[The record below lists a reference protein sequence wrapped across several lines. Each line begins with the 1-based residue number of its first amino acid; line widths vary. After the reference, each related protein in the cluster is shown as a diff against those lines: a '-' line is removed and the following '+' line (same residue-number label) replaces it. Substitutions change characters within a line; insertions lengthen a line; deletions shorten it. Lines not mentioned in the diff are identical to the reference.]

1 MKYKLYTYTYIY
13 MYMYIVYDMYM
24 SKVYVNIA
32 VKEVI
37 IRVLYPGRSALHH
50 FHMQNH
56 TLQKEQ
62 VCKNHDQMKL

>member
-1 MKYKLYTYTYIY
+1 
-13 MYMYIVYDMYM
+13 MYLPTMLHVTMFVARYWIP
-24 SKVYVNIA
+24 SFRPSSQTA
-32 VKEVI
+32 LFR

-62 VCKNHDQMKL
+62 VCKNHDIAIAIAS

>member
-1 MKYKLYTYTYIY
+1 MFINIINLYNNYSRLH
-13 MYMYIVYDMYM
+13 M
-24 SKVYVNIA
+24 
-32 VKEVI
+32 I
-37 IRVLYPGRSALHH
+37 IKVLYPGRSALHH

>member
-1 MKYKLYTYTYIY
+1 MKLQVTSTSTSIMYYVLCIIACLYLLLFFFF
-13 MYMYIVYDMYM
+13 
-24 SKVYVNIA
+24 
-32 VKEVI
+32 